1 MLFTYCTI
9 WSQQKP
15 TASLGKTVVGSICG
29 LKLDPKFVEYATVQ
43 LAETNTKPSALA
55 PPLGSAVWLAVP
67 LVPPETSPKGMS
79 RLNPTLAR
87 GSIFKRLV
95 SAFFS
100 RFELRIL
107 PPSEVPP
114 LGVTVEIGPV
124 GIGGAEEF
132 ASSGKSS
139 G

>member
-15 TASLGKTVVGSICG
+15 TASLGKMVVGSICG

-67 LVPPETSPKGMS
+67 VVPPETRPKGMS

-87 GSIFKRLV
+87 GSIFNSLV
-95 SAFFS
+95 SGFS
-100 RFELRIL
+100 KVELKKLL
-107 PPSEVPP
+107 PPSAVPP
-114 LGVTVEIGPV
+114 LGVTGENGPV
-124 GIGGAEEF
+124 GMGGADEF
-132 ASSGKSS
+132 ASSGKS
-139 G
+139 

>member
-67 LVPPETSPKGMS
+67 FVPPETSPKGMS
-79 RLNPTLAR
+79 RLNPTVAR
-87 GSIFKRLV
+87 GFIFKFLV
-95 SAFFS
+95 SGLS
-100 RFELRIL
+100 KVELKKFP

-114 LGVTVEIGPV
+114 LGVTAKKGPV
-124 GIGGAEEF
+124 GMGGAEEF